1 MDKEIKDEA
10 LLKRIAEGEET
21 ALVTLMA
28 RHKQSVFYFAYRY
41 VENEADAAELT
52 EATFFRVYQNAGRF
66 RPKAK
71 VSTWMFSIAANLC
84 RDAIRRNKKR
94 RGDRSLNAP
103 VQGSDGLEEADAIA
117 SGAPNPEEAAKS
129 AETLEAVRQAI
140 HTLPH
145 KLKFPFIFCVLEA
158 HSYDECAKILHTNRK
173 TVETR
178 IYRARKLLR
187 EALTGFFNEF

>member
-1 MDKEIKDEA
+1 MDHEIKDEA
-10 LLKRIAEGEET
+10 LLKRIAEGDES
-21 ALVTLMA
+21 ALVTLMT
-28 RHKQSVFYFAYRY
+28 RHKQSVYHFAYRY
-41 VENEADAAELT
+41 ERNEARAAELT
-52 EATFFRVYQNAGRF
+52 EATFFRVYQKAGRF

-71 VSTWMFSIAANLC
+71 VSTWIFSIAANLC

-103 VQGSDGLEEADAIA
+103 VQGCDGLEEGDAFA
-117 SGAPNPEEAAKS
+117 SGAPNPAEAAKS

-140 HTLPH
+140 HMLPH

-158 HSYDECAKILHTNRK
+158 HSYDECAEILHTNRK

-187 EALTGFFNEF
+187 EALAGFFNDS